1 MTSPKLISLLLCSLL
16 ACSVN
21 AHAGPD
27 SSSTEAQLVK
37 SLQAIN
43 DNHLDIALN
52 EVDNLLRVNPNF
64 KLAQLVKG
72 DLLMARAGAIDN
84 IGSAA
89 NAPRD
94 KIEDLRDEAR
104 VRLQRVM
111 SQSEAKL
118 VPRFL
123 WQMDPQQKYALVVDT
138 SRATLF
144 VYENV
149 NGEPRYV
156 TDFYITI
163 GKLGTDKLSAG
174 DQRTPI
180 GVYFIK
186 TELPKNKLA
195 DMYGS
200 AAYPLSYPNEWDR
213 KN

>member
-21 AHAGPD
+21 AHAQPD

-52 EVDNLLRVNPNF
+52 EVDNLLRANPNF

-94 KIEDLRDEAR
+94 KIEDSAR
-104 VRLQRVM
+104 RSASASATGTFAIRHQARAAFFV
-111 SQSEAKL
+111 ANG
-118 VPRFL
+118 
-123 WQMDPQQKYALVVDT
+123 
-138 SRATLF
+138 RAT
-144 VYENV
+144 ENSPWWWIPV
-149 NGEPRYV
+149 APHYS
-156 TDFYITI
+156 FM
-163 GKLGTDKLSAG
+163 
-174 DQRTPI
+174 
-180 GVYFIK
+180 K
-186 TELPKNKLA
+186 T
-195 DMYGS
+195 
-200 AAYPLSYPNEWDR
+200 
-213 KN
+213 